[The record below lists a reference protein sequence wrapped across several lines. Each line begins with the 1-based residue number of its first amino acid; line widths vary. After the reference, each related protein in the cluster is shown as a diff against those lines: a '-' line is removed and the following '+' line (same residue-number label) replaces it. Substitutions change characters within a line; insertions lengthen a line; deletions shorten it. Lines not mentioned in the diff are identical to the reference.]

1 MLLGVSNDKVQTE
14 KKRQHLYSLDFL
26 RGFAALSVC
35 LLHFTVGVLP
45 NVRNTPLT
53 PLFGWGYLGVQIFF
67 IISGFVIPYVLDRS
81 NYFVKDF
88 ASFMGKRILRI
99 CPPSYFA
106 ILLVISQR
114 LFIDFCINHNRT
126 YTADLS
132 VYQIID
138 NLLYSVPYTS
148 GKWFNGVFWTLAVE
162 FQYYVLIGFCF
173 GLLKKG
179 LLQVVVFALLCN
191 LLYAFP
197 LLEKVQFFA
206 YNSYFVLGILIWMQY
221 SGRINSIQFW
231 VSALLILCLIY
242 YQTNYLAMIFSLL
255 TTICILFFNVKCRIF
270 SFFGKI
276 SYSLYLLHHVVGTT
290 VEAFWI
296 KIFPVVTLI
305 EKVWLLIACLIG
317 TIIASYIFHLLIE
330 MPFMKLAE
338 RAFKKKQFV

>member
-1 MLLGVSNDKVQTE
+1 MLLGVSNDIIQVE
-14 KKRQHLYSLDFL
+14 KKKRHLYSLDLL

-45 NVRNTPLT
+45 NVWNTPLT
-53 PLFGWGYLGVQIFF
+53 SLFGWGYLGVQIFF

-81 NYFVKDF
+81 AYSVGDF

-106 ILLVISQR
+106 ILLIISQR
-114 LFIDFCINHNRT
+114 LFIDFVINHNRT

-132 VYQIID
+132 FRQIID
-138 NLLYSVPYTS
+138 NLLYTVPYTS

-162 FQYYVLIGFCF
+162 FQYYVLIGLCF

-179 LLQVVVFALLCN
+179 LLQVVIFALLCN
-191 LLYAFP
+191 LLFSLP
-197 LLEKVQFFA
+197 LFEKVQFFA
-206 YNSYFVLGILIWMQY
+206 YNTYFVLGMIIWMQY
-221 SGRINSIQFW
+221 SGRIKTPQFW
-231 VSALLILCLIY
+231 VSAFLALCLIY
-242 YQTNYLAMIFSLL
+242 YQTNYLAMIFSLV
-255 TTICILFFNVKCRIF
+255 TTLCILYFNVKSRIF
-270 SFFGKI
+270 SFFGRI

-305 EKVWLLIACLIG
+305 EKSWLLAACLIG
-317 TIIASYIFHLLIE
+317 TIIASYIFHQLIE

-338 RAFKKKQFV
+338 RAFKKR